1 MINPLSSGSLMMGSI
16 ALGLPTQIN
25 PLERNNRWFRQ
36 QIADELHIMKAD
48 ATLPTSFLILVKILI
63 KLWQGV
69 LKEGCHRIIA
79 AKNLGWTQ

>member
-1 MINPLSSGSLMMGSI
+1 MIDPLSSGSLMMGSI

-36 QIADELHIMKAD
+36 QIADELHNMKAD

-63 KLWQGV
+63 KLWPDW
-69 LKEGCHRIIA
+69 ID
-79 AKNLGWTQ
+79 